1 MTDYSVNR
9 PGDSP
14 LSPGGMEHPYPRF
27 RSQMGLGPFPADYV
41 GALSGA
47 LSQLDISAMVSLVV
61 LETRRLERNPCY

>member
-27 RSQMGLGPFPADYV
+27 PSQMGLGPFPADYV

-47 LSQLDISAMVSLVV
+47 LSQLDISAMVSSVNKRP
-61 LETRRLERNPCY
+61 ERRS